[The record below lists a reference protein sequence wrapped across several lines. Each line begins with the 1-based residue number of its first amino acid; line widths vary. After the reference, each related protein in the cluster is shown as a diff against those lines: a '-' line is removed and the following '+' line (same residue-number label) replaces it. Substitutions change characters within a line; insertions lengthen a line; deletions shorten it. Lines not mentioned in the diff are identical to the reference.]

1 MFCWGIVS
9 AEAFAGSKNV
19 IGGLGPSERFWVGV
33 VPVDERSDVS
43 PESGDAA
50 IDAAP
55 DLLIGK
61 EREEALDLIEP

>member
-9 AEAFAGSKNV
+9 AEALDGSKDV
-19 IGGLGPSERFWVGV
+19 IGGFGPSEWLGIGV
-33 VPVDERSDVS
+33 VSVDERSDVR
-43 PESGDAA
+43 PEGGDAA

-55 DLLIGK
+55 NLLVGE